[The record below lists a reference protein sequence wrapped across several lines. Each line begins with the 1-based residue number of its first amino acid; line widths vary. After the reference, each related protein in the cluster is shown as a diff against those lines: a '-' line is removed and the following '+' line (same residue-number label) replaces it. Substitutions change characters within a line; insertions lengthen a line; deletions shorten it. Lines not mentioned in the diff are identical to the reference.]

1 MMEYFNGLM
10 AQAVLIF
17 GVLFLGLDHTRAM
30 VYEHCKKL
38 LENLILLASTQEGQN
53 IARMLLEYRSNI
65 SDTLKLI
72 AEDREGPGAFGKFY
86 TVVSL
91 IFVGIT
97 FHGYCFKNTYIGGY
111 VKSSAL
117 PINCCQSYYLLQ

>member
-1 MMEYFNGLM
+1 MCSTNG
-10 AQAVLIF
+10 QIVLI
-17 GVLFLGLDHTRAM
+17 VEMLISGLDHTRAM

-72 AEDREGPGAFGKFY
+72 AEDREGPGAFGKFH
-86 TVVSL
+86 TVVSFMFWHQFLWICKLHNFNGALKVNSLTLAIL
-91 IFVGIT
+91 IQIVVIFLT
-97 FHGYCFKNTYIGGY
+97 
-111 VKSSAL
+111 
-117 PINCCQSYYLLQ
+117 LLNI

>member
-1 MMEYFNGLM
+1 MCSTNG
-10 AQAVLIF
+10 QIVLI
-17 GVLFLGLDHTRAM
+17 VEMLISGLDHTRAM

-72 AEDREGPGAFGKFY
+72 AEDREGPGAFGKFH
-86 TVVSL
+86 TVVSFMFGISFYGFCKLHNFNGALKVNSLTLSIL
-91 IFVGIT
+91 IQIVVIFLT
-97 FHGYCFKNTYIGGY
+97 
-111 VKSSAL
+111 
-117 PINCCQSYYLLQ
+117 LLNI

>member
-1 MMEYFNGLM
+1 MCSTNG
-10 AQAVLIF
+10 QIVLI
-17 GVLFLGLDHTRAM
+17 VEMLFSGLDHTRAM

-72 AEDREGPGAFGKFY
+72 AEDREGPGAFGKFHTCLGISFY
-86 TVVSL
+86 GFCKLHNFNGALKVNSLTLAILIQIVV
-91 IFVGIT
+91 IFLT
-97 FHGYCFKNTYIGGY
+97 
-111 VKSSAL
+111 
-117 PINCCQSYYLLQ
+117 LLNI

>member
-1 MMEYFNGLM
+1 MCSTNG
-10 AQAVLIF
+10 QIVLI
-17 GVLFLGLDHTRAM
+17 VEMLFSGLDHTRAM

-72 AEDREGPGAFGKFY
+72 AEDREGPGAFGKSF
-86 TVVSL
+86 TVVLL
-91 IFVGIT
+91 IFVGIN
-97 FHGYCFKNTYIGGY
+97 F
-111 VKSSAL
+111 
-117 PINCCQSYYLLQ
+117 LLIE

>member
-1 MMEYFNGLM
+1 MCSTSG
-10 AQAVLIF
+10 QIVLI
-17 GVLFLGLDHTRAM
+17 VEMLFSGLDHTRAM

-72 AEDREGPGAFGKFY
+72 AEDREGPGAFGKFH
-86 TVVSL
+86 TVVL
-91 IFVGIT
+91 FMFGHQ
-97 FHGYCFKNTYIGGY
+97 FLWF
-111 VKSSAL
+111 L
-117 PINCCQSYYLLQ
+117 

>member
-1 MMEYFNGLM
+1 MKEYFSGFSMCSTNR
-10 AQAVLIF
+10 QTVLII
-17 GVLFLGLDHTRAM
+17 GVLFSGLDHTRAM

-86 TVVSL
+86 TLVSL

-97 FHGYCFKNTYIGGY
+97 FHGFC
-111 VKSSAL
+111 
-117 PINCCQSYYLLQ
+117 

>member
-1 MMEYFNGLM
+1 MCSTNG
-10 AQAVLIF
+10 QIVLI
-17 GVLFLGLDHTRAM
+17 VEMLFSGLDHTRAM

-72 AEDREGPGAFGKFY
+72 AEDREGPGAFGKFH
-86 TVVSL
+86 TVVSFMFRHQFLWICKLHNFNGALKVNSLTLAIL
-91 IFVGIT
+91 IQIVVIFLT
-97 FHGYCFKNTYIGGY
+97 
-111 VKSSAL
+111 
-117 PINCCQSYYLLQ
+117 LLNI

>member
-1 MMEYFNGLM
+1 MCSTSG
-10 AQAVLIF
+10 QIVLI
-17 GVLFLGLDHTRAM
+17 VEMLISGLDHTRAM

-72 AEDREGPGAFGKFY
+72 AEDREGPGAFGKFH
-86 TVVSL
+86 TVVSFMFGHQLLWICKLHNFNGALKVNSLTLAIL
-91 IFVGIT
+91 IQIVVIFLT
-97 FHGYCFKNTYIGGY
+97 
-111 VKSSAL
+111 
-117 PINCCQSYYLLQ
+117 LLNI